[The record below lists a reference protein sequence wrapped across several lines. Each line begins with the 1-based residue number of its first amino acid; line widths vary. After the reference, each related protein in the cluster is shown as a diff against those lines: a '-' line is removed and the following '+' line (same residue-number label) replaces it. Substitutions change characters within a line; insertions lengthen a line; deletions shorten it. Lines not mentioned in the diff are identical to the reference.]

1 MVNLIS
7 TSELKEEISTKMM
20 LIFQGKSEPDFK
32 RDIDTLDKYVEV
44 WADEN
49 NGQLE
54 MKIQVPK
61 LRTKNMEKGIN
72 IRYRTD
78 IEDILDNIAG
88 GYQTNTIDGGK
99 SYKEKK
105 NKEQMF
111 EISCKF
117 DLAVWRSLSEK
128 LAEKIAV
135 MQVALQQQHIW
146 VEVGSNGEAINRIGT
161 ATKGFPDQH
170 DFVIGDEE
178 EGFSEELREPVKR
191 NETSQE
197 SFADVVTGS
206 ADGKIFEKEMMNFNE
221 LCSEI
226 IDILEDPPGKAMK
239 RFEKIRPNSELLD
252 KFMDNK
258 IKSNKIE
265 SLAEDVDG
273 AILFTSLFSNKLKL
287 INFLNRV

>member
-1 MVNLIS
+1 
-7 TSELKEEISTKMM
+7 
-20 LIFQGKSEPDFK
+20 
-32 RDIDTLDKYVEV
+32 
-44 WADEN
+44 
-49 NGQLE
+49 
-54 MKIQVPK
+54 
-61 LRTKNMEKGIN
+61 
-72 IRYRTD
+72 
-78 IEDILDNIAG
+78 
-88 GYQTNTIDGGK
+88 
-99 SYKEKK
+99 
-105 NKEQMF
+105 
-111 EISCKF
+111 
-117 DLAVWRSLSEK
+117 
-128 LAEKIAV
+128 

-273 AILFTSLFSNKLKL
+273 AILFTSLFSNKLKIDKFSKQSL
-287 INFLNRV
+287 EIIRCNIQGDWIVPSVESQEFFSDLVVLYRLKDCNLNQMLEEIRNGKISGEIFTNVISLLRCLAGNDSTPTQP